1 MPKYIFFYRGERMEL
16 DYPNHTQ
23 AMQDASRSFEVD
35 TNKGYW
41 RDDTYEP
48 RKWTW
53 TKHISHASGLGS
65 ALTGDDK
72 DVS

>member
-1 MPKYIFFYRGERMEL
+1 MSKYTFFYKGMRMEL

-53 TKHISHASGLGS
+53 IRHT
-65 ALTGDDK
+65 
-72 DVS
+72 